1 MLYSLELTEFEVVF
15 LEEFLNRK
23 VEDLHVLETKVLSS
37 ENQRAVRYSIDSAA
51 RLLFKIKS
59 IDLPKKAF
67 QWRTTRLRRW
77 KNDRIRTIKK
87 NA

>member
-37 ENQRAVRYSIDSAA
+37 ENQRAVRYSIDSAT
-51 RLLFKIKS
+51 RLLLKIKS
-59 IDLPKKAF
+59 IDLPKRDF
-67 QWRTTRLRRW
+67 NEELP
-77 KNDRIRTIKK
+77 D
-87 NA
+87 

>member
-37 ENQRAVRYSIDSAA
+37 ENQRAVRYSIDSAT

-59 IDLPKKAF
+59 IDLPKRHF
-67 QWRTTRLRRW
+67 NEELP
-77 KNDRIRTIKK
+77 D
-87 NA
+87 

>member
-23 VEDLHVLETKVLSS
+23 IEDLHVLETRVLSS

-51 RLLFKIKS
+51 RLLLKIKS
-59 IDLPKKAF
+59 IDLPKRHF
-67 QWRTTRLRRW
+67 NEELP
-77 KNDRIRTIKK
+77 D
-87 NA
+87 